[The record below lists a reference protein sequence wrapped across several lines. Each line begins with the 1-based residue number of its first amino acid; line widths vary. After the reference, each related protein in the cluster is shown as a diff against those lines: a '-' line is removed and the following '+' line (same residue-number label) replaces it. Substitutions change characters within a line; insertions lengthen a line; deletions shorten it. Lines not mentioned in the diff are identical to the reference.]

1 MSQDRPD
8 PVAEL
13 ERTVQ
18 ELRRVRRAH
27 LNLLQ
32 DLAAAKEAAEQ
43 ANAELRRSNVELEQF
58 AYVASHDL
66 REPLRMVT
74 SFGLLLQEHLGS
86 SLDERGKQY
95 LHFMVDGGTRMQSLV
110 DDLLAYSRV
119 GRSGR
124 TPAWIDPA
132 AAARGAL
139 LNLAAAIA
147 ETDADVVV
155 EPMPRAWADE
165 ALLRLALQN
174 LVGNAIKYR
183 AEGVR
188 PRVVIGGEL
197 LPGGT
202 ALWVRDNGIGI
213 APEHHERI
221 FLLFQR
227 LHGRGRYP
235 GTGIGL
241 ASVRKVVDIHGG
253 RITVDSTLGEGAS
266 FTLFFPQ
273 EEAP

>member
-1 MSQDRPD
+1 MSEDRQD

-32 DLAAAKEAAEQ
+32 DLAAARDAAEQ
-43 ANAELRRSNVELEQF
+43 ANAELKRSNAELEQF

-74 SFGLLLQEHLGS
+74 AFGFLLRGHLGE

-95 LHFMVDGGTRMQSLV
+95 LNFMVDGGTRMQQLV
-110 DDLLAYSRV
+110 DDLLAFSRV
-119 GRSGR
+119 GRGGR
-124 TPAWIDPA
+124 KPAWIDGPA
-132 AAARGAL
+132 VVSDSL
-139 LNLAAAIA
+139 LNLAAAVDEVDA
-147 ETDADVVV
+147 EVVV
-155 EPMPRAWADE
+155 ETLPPIWGDE
-165 ALLRLALQN
+165 ALVRLAVQN
-174 LVGNAIKYR
+174 LVSNALKYR
-183 AEGVR
+183 SAGVR
-188 PRVVIGGEL
+188 PRIVIGGDVVA
-197 LPGGT
+197 GG
-202 ALWVRDNGIGI
+202 ANLWVRDNGIGI

-241 ASVRKVVDIHGG
+241 ANVRKVVDLHGG
-253 RITVDSTLGEGAS
+253 RIVVDSALGAGS
-266 FTLFFPQ
+266 TFTLFFPA
-273 EEAP
+273 EEAT